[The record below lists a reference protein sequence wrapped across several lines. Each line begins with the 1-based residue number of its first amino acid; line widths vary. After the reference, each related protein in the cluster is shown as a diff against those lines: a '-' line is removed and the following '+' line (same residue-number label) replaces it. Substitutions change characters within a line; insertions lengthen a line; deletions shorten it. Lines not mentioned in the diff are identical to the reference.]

1 MQFIKANRD
10 AILKP
15 LQTVTGIVERR
26 HTLPILANV
35 LLRKT
40 GENVSF
46 LATDVEI
53 QIETTAQLGAGK
65 DDGGTTVSARKL
77 LDILRSLPDGA
88 DVSIKVENKRATIQT
103 GKSRFSLQTLAAEEY
118 PTVAVNEQFGASF
131 SLPQKQLKHL
141 FQMVHF
147 AMAQQ
152 DIRYY
157 LNGLLLVTD
166 GAQVKVVATD
176 GHRLAFCEATI
187 EGAQLARH
195 EVIVPRKTV
204 LELQRLLGDDD
215 EPVLIDVSG
224 NQVRFRFGA
233 VEMISKLVEGKFPD
247 YQRVIPQGYTRR
259 ATVARDLLAASLA
272 RASILTSDKF
282 KGVRLSLSP
291 GVMKIQTSNTEQEE
305 AVEEIEV
312 DYAGDALE
320 IGFNVGYLQDVLG
333 NLKSESVCVD
343 FGDANT
349 SALLTVPGDEQ
360 FKYVVMP
367 MRI

>member
-15 LQTVTGIVERR
+15 LQTVAGIVERR

-35 LLRKT
+35 LLRKS
-40 GENVSF
+40 GSDVSF

-53 QIETTAQLGAGK
+53 QIQTTVQLGAGK
-65 DDGGTTVSARKL
+65 EDGGTTVSARKL
-77 LDILRSLPDGA
+77 IDILRSLPDGA
-88 DVSIKVENKRATIQT
+88 EVAIKVENRRVTIQA
-103 GKSRFSLQTLAAEEY
+103 GKSRFALQTLAAEEY
-118 PTVAVNEQFGASF
+118 PTVAASEQIGASF
-131 SLPQKQLKHL
+131 SLPQKQLRHL

-166 GAQVKVVATD
+166 GALVKVVATD
-176 GHRLAFCEATI
+176 GHRLAFCEAAI
-187 EGAQLARH
+187 DGAQLARH
-195 EVIVPRKTV
+195 EVIIPRKTV
-204 LELQRLLGDDD
+204 LELQRLLAEDD
-215 EPVLIDVSG
+215 EPVLIDLAG
-224 NQVRFRFGA
+224 NQVRLRFGA

-259 ATVARDLLAASLA
+259 ATVARDQFAASLA

-291 GVMKIQTSNTEQEE
+291 GLMKIQTSNAEQEE
-305 AVEEIEV
+305 AVEELDV

-333 NLKSESVCVD
+333 NLKTESICID
-343 FGDANT
+343 FGDAGT
-349 SALLTVPGDEQ
+349 SALLTVPGDGQ

>member
-15 LQTVTGIVERR
+15 LQTVAGIVERR

-35 LLRKT
+35 LLRKS

-53 QIETTAQLGAGK
+53 QIQTTAQLGAGK
-65 DDGGTTVSARKL
+65 EDGGTTVSARKL
-77 LDILRSLPDGA
+77 IDILRSLPDGA
-88 DVSIKVENKRATIQT
+88 DVTVKVENRRATIQT
-103 GKSRFSLQTLAAEEY
+103 GKSRFALQTLAAEEY
-118 PTVAVNEQFGASF
+118 PTVSVNEQFGASF
-131 SLPQKQLKHL
+131 TLPQKQLKHL
-141 FQMVHF
+141 FHMVHF

-166 GAQVKVVATD
+166 GAQVRVVATD
-176 GHRLAFCEATI
+176 GHRLALCEATV
-187 EGAQLARH
+187 EGAELARQ
-195 EVIVPRKTV
+195 EVIIPRKTV
-204 LELQRLLGDDD
+204 LELQRLLADSDD
-215 EPVLIDVSG
+215 PVLIDVSG
-224 NQVRFRFGA
+224 NQVRFRFGE

-247 YQRVIPQGYTRR
+247 YQRVVPHGYTRR
-259 ATVARDLLAASLA
+259 ATIAREVLAAALA
-272 RASILTSDKF
+272 RASILTTEKF
-282 KGVRLSLSP
+282 KGVRLSLAP
-291 GVMKIQTSNTEQEE
+291 GTLQIQTSNAEQEE

-312 DYAGDALE
+312 GYDGEPLE

-333 NLKSESVCVD
+333 NLRSESVHVD
-343 FGDANT
+343 FGDASS
-349 SALLTVPGDEQ
+349 SALITVPEEAW

>member
-15 LQTVTGIVERR
+15 LQIVAGIVERR

-35 LLRKT
+35 LLRKS
-40 GENVSF
+40 GEDVSF

-53 QIETTAQLGAGK
+53 QIQTTAQLGVGK
-65 DDGGTTVSARKL
+65 EDGGTTVSARKL
-77 LDILRSLPDGA
+77 LDILRSLPDGV
-88 DVSIKVENKRATIQT
+88 DVSLKVDARRAAIQA
-103 GKSRFSLQTLAAEEY
+103 GRSRFSLQTLAAEEY
-118 PTVAVNEQFGASF
+118 PMVSVNDKFGASF

-157 LNGLLLVTD
+157 LNGLLVVTE
-166 GAQVKVVATD
+166 GAHVRVVATD
-176 GHRLAFCEATI
+176 GHRLAYCEAGI
-187 EGAQLARH
+187 EGAELARQ
-195 EVIVPRKTV
+195 EVIIPRKTV
-204 LELQRLLGDDD
+204 LELQRLLADSD

-224 NQVRFRFGA
+224 NQLRFRFGGI
-233 VEMISKLVEGKFPD
+233 EMISKLVEGKFPD
-247 YQRVIPQGYTRR
+247 YQRVVPQGYTRR
-259 ATVARDLLAASLA
+259 ATVSREGLAASLA
-272 RASILTSDKF
+272 RASILTSEKF

-291 GVMKIQTSNTEQEE
+291 GVLKIQTSNAEQEE
-305 AVEEIEV
+305 ATEEIEV
-312 DYAGDALE
+312 EYDGDPLE

-333 NLKSESVCVD
+333 NLRSESIHLE
-343 FGDANT
+343 FGDSSS
-349 SALLTVPGDEQ
+349 SALLTVPGDAA